1 MNAAHLHI
9 TLVHLPVV
17 LTPTAALLLAFALSR
32 RQSTTSTVALAL
44 FVAAT
49 LSCVPAFLL
58 GEGAEEIIEHLP
70 GVSEDLIEEHEEVAD
85 IAFWLSVALG
95 IGSLFLLAL
104 RRRAQNLYDTG
115 VKIILLLG
123 VITSGALAYAA
134 YQGGKIRHP
143 EAYTDAPAAPEH
155 EDRD

>member
-155 EDRD
+155 EDKD